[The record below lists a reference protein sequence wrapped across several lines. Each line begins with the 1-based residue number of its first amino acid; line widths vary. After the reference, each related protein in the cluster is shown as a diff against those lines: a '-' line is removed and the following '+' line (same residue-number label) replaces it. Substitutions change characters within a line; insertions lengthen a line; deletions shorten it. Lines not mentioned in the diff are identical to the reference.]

1 MHGPALPLLA
11 LFAGLVSITSPC
23 CLPLVPGYVSYVSSL
38 PVSEL
43 SAPAARRVALRA
55 SLLFVAGFT
64 VVFTLLGATAS
75 VIGVVLLRNLTL
87 LTRVAGV
94 LILIMGLAS
103 LGLFRLR
110 WLQRELRVDLARL
123 PAGPAGAFPLGMAFA
138 LGWTPCIGPVL
149 AAVLTLAASSQSGLA
164 GALLLA
170 IYSAGLGIPFLLIA
184 LGYQRLN
191 GSLRFLR
198 NHGRAIERL
207 GGVLLVAV
215 GVGYISGTWTR
226 LFIPLQAWF
235 ARLGWPPI

>member
-11 LFAGLVSITSPC
+11 LVAGVVSITSPC

-75 VIGVVLLRNLTL
+75 VIGTVLLRNLTL

-94 LILIMGLAS
+94 LILIMGLGA

-138 LGWTPCIGPVL
+138 FGWTPCIGPVL
-149 AAVLTLAASSQSGLA
+149 AAVLTLAASSHSGLT

-198 NHGRAIERL
+198 THGRAIERL

-215 GVGYISGTWTR
+215 GLGYISGTWTR
-226 LFIPLQAWF
+226 LFVPLQAWF